1 MGRESFSILGG
12 NYPARVPTDI
22 SKGVNHLN
30 IYADLFLTFAKVGV
44 CTFGGGYAMLPILQR
59 EVVEK
64 KGWATDE
71 ELTDYFAVGQC
82 TPGIIA
88 VNTATFIG
96 YKHRGIPGG
105 VLTTLGVVFP
115 SLVIITAIA
124 AFLSNF
130 ADIPVVQHAL
140 AGINAAVVALIA
152 ASVLKLSKSTLK
164 NGAAIAIFLCVLA
177 LAAAGSLINF
187 GGGTLGQA
195 LDLFTSPAVLIVLA
209 GAAGFLLYGRK
220 KGGEGK

>member
-1 MGRESFSILGG
+1 M
-12 NYPARVPTDI
+12 
-22 SKGVNHLN
+22 N
-30 IYADLFLTFAKVGV
+30 IYCDLFLTFAKVGV

-64 KGWATDE
+64 KGWAADE

-96 YKHRGIPGG
+96 YKYKGIPGG
-105 VLTTLGVVFP
+105 VIATLGLVFP

-130 ADIPVVQHAL
+130 ADIPLVQHAL

-152 ASVLKLSKSTLK
+152 SSVVKLGKSTLK
-164 NGAAIAIFLCVLA
+164 NGASVAIFLCVLI
-177 LAAAGSLINF
+177 LANAYRFFYGDIGGISVF
-187 GGGTLGQA
+187 GLLG
-195 LDLFTSPAVLIVLA
+195 SPALLIVLA
-209 GAAGFLLYGRK
+209 GIAGYLTWGLGK